1 MALVMDR
8 SRPIFNQE
16 AINQYF
22 QKPVRDLWNLE
33 QEAFVL
39 EIQITLDTNNQKRVF
54 DEIIRQ
60 LEIDDNVLSLK
71 IQNLE
76 KDVEIKKIRLLLKP
90 SIFSGISMDKFVSIL
105 NSAYEDPEK
114 MLSDLSETV
123 IRLIT
128 NNLSDFLT
136 KLKVQSMREGLGGSL
151 ICYVNEKEDKW
162 FALY

>member
-39 EIQITLDTNNQKRVF
+39 EIQVTLDTNNQKRVF

-60 LEIDDNVLSLK
+60 LEIDD
-71 IQNLE
+71 
-76 KDVEIKKIRLLLKP
+76 
-90 SIFSGISMDKFVSIL
+90 
-105 NSAYEDPEK
+105 
-114 MLSDLSETV
+114 
-123 IRLIT
+123 
-128 NNLSDFLT
+128 
-136 KLKVQSMREGLGGSL
+136 
-151 ICYVNEKEDKW
+151 
-162 FALY
+162 